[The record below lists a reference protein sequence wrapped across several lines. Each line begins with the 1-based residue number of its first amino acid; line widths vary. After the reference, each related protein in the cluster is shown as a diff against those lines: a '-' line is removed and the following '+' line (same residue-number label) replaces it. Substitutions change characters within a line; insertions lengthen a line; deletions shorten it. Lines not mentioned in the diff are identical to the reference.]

1 MFKDRADA
9 GVKLAASLKKTLS
22 STESKKLVVLS
33 LLRGGAPVGEI
44 IAEKYSAIHL
54 PLPVSK
60 ISSPFNPELAIGAL
74 CFEYVFT
81 DPEIVRMEGLTRLK
95 IREQIQKA
103 QTKFESYLTRFGI
116 GKNIYKKLKGKVVVL
131 VDDGIATGATVKAAY
146 LFIRSMKPTK
156 IILAVPGA
164 LAHFNMKGFDDEV
177 ILIKSVTFNSV
188 SQFYELFPQVTD
200 EEVNTYYRKNESLL
214 KVVE

>member
-9 GVKLAASLKKTLS
+9 GEKLAASLKKTLS

-33 LLRGGAPVGEI
+33 LLQGGAPVGEI
-44 IAEKYSAIHL
+44 IARKYNVIHL

-60 ISSPFNPELAIGAL
+60 ISSSFNPELAIGAL

-81 DPEIVRMEGLTRLK
+81 DPQIVRMEGLTPVK

-103 QTKFESYLTRFGI
+103 QIKFESYLTRFGI
-116 GKNIYKKLKGKVVVL
+116 EKNMYRRLKENVIIL

-146 LFIRSMKPTK
+146 LFIRSTKPK
-156 IILAVPGA
+156 RVILAVPGA
-164 LAHFNMKGFDDEV
+164 LAHFDTKEFDEEV
-177 ILIKSVTFNSV
+177 ILVKSAQFNSV
-188 SQFYELFPQVTD
+188 SQFYESFPQVTD
-200 EEVNTYYRKNESLL
+200 EEVKNYFSLQNIPG
-214 KVVE
+214 